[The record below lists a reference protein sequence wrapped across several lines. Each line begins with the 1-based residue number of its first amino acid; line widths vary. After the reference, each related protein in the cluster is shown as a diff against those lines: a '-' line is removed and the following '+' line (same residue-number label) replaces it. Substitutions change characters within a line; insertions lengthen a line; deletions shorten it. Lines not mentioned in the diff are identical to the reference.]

1 MSSVLKVEIEDK
13 ENSKVGIYPKKDKL
27 TEEYPKKTVLGEAS
41 QPKIYLNEPT
51 SPEDTKLMERKRKMN
66 KQSVEGFSLTL
77 NFCWSMNIV
86 LLKHP
91 SIRKYL
97 LSLTRWAGIE
107 SYFILWIVE
116 LYIRNHSFIS
126 KLLSDHHTS
135 NLFILLIPFNQLF
148 IEI

>member
-27 TEEYPKKTVLGEAS
+27 TQEYPKKTVLGEAS

-77 NFCWSMNIV
+77 NFC
-86 LLKHP
+86 
-91 SIRKYL
+91 
-97 LSLTRWAGIE
+97 
-107 SYFILWIVE
+107 
-116 LYIRNHSFIS
+116 
-126 KLLSDHHTS
+126 
-135 NLFILLIPFNQLF
+135 
-148 IEI
+148 